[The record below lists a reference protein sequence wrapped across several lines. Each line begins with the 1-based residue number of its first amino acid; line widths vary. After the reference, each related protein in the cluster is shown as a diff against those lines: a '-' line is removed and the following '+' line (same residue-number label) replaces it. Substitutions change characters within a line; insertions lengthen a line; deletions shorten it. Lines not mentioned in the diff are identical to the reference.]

1 MIRRMPLRDTTVLAF
16 ALALALPSL
25 ASFARAEEVFNGP
38 VPASVVRALDGDTLE
53 VQAHVWLGLELTQHV
68 RIRGIDAPELHSTC
82 AMERNMAASARDHL
96 AALAGNS
103 IRLER
108 ISNDKYGGRVD
119 ADVVNA
125 AGTDL
130 KQAMIAAGLVR
141 AYDGGSRGDWCPVGS
156 VNPVR

>member
-1 MIRRMPLRDTTVLAF
+1 MTGFDTTL
-16 ALALALPSL
+16 LALALSTV
-25 ASFARAEEVFNGP
+25 ASALLSPASAEEVFSGP

-82 AMERNMAASARDHL
+82 AMERQMAETARDHL
-96 AALAGNS
+96 AALAGDS
-103 IRLER
+103 IRLEQ

-141 AYDGGSRGDWCPVGS
+141 SYDGGSRRDWCPVGS
-156 VNPVR
+156 VSPAR